1 MSIVKVNRSHIFCG
15 WLTAGV
21 CGAKTGKGGAQ
32 LYAFMDFIRGALVGG
47 RGGCTCENP
56 SRCKTCA
63 LRPLYKQR
71 AREEPREEAR
81 RPLLARYMR
90 FQCLADTLSLPC
102 ARRGFARPFFPVL
115 PRLCSIQADM
125 AAEVVLASSGISMP
139 SACAM
144 FLA

>member
-1 MSIVKVNRSHIFCG
+1 
-15 WLTAGV
+15 
-21 CGAKTGKGGAQ
+21 
-32 LYAFMDFIRGALVGG
+32 MDVIQGALAGG
-47 RGGCTCENP
+47 FDVDSPMKIQAAVKLVR
-56 SRCKTCA
+56 CA
-63 LRPLYKQR
+63 LYNQR
-71 AREEPREEAR
+71 AREEPLDEAR
-81 RPLLARYMR
+81 RPLLAWHMR

>member
-1 MSIVKVNRSHIFCG
+1 MVGLQLGSVELKLVQVARKYSFLWISYEARSW
-15 WLTAGV
+15 WLG
-21 CGAKTGKGGAQ
+21 C
-32 LYAFMDFIRGALVGG
+32 R
-47 RGGCTCENP
+47 CTCENP

-71 AREEPREEAR
+71 AREEPLDEAR
-81 RPLLARYMR
+81 RPLLAWHMR

-102 ARRGFARPFFPVL
+102 ARRGFVRPFFPVL